1 MDQFEIIL
9 KVVNAI
15 NEYIQFTLE
24 VPHIGKPLHFLDL
37 AITVEEQRIGHTWYS
52 KECHSEITL
61 KPDSWLPKHVKLN
74 FISNSVKQVAN
85 KCSDEQMKSLAL
97 KKLKNRL
104 QSNGFKSINVHK
116 ISNNSKKVAAKE
128 DGVFLQTG
136 FINDRFNKKV
146 NKILKQYSFPIKAIF
161 KPNRKLSHC
170 FRPKNIKQK
179 HENCNI
185 CTRLPEKYNCDD
197 RFIVYKFT
205 CNLCQKFYIGETCR
219 PLRFRY
225 EEHKRSLE
233 KNDKKSALSEHPVT
247 VQHPLYDFH
256 FSFINLRYLSLDAV
270 STRTAR
276 T

>member
-1 MDQFEIIL
+1 MQIH
-9 KVVNAI
+9 KA
-15 NEYIQFTLE
+15 
-24 VPHIGKPLHFLDL
+24 
-37 AITVEEQRIGHTWYS
+37 
-52 KECHSEITL
+52 
-61 KPDSWLPKHVKLN
+61 
-74 FISNSVKQVAN
+74 
-85 KCSDEQMKSLAL
+85 MKSLAL

-116 ISNNSKKVAAKE
+116 ILNNSKKVAAKE

-185 CTRLPEKYNCDD
+185 CIRLPEKYNCDD

-233 KNDKKSALSEHPVT
+233 KNDKKSALSEHAVTDHPGASLVLLDFDLCILAKFRNPVET
-247 VQHPLYDFH
+247 RIHEARQ
-256 FSFINLRYLSLDAV
+256 INNLRPPLNRKLEIAHW
-270 STRTAR
+270 
-276 T
+276 